1 MKRRDLL
8 LCCSTVTISLAGC
21 STNNNGSDAAVVDTN
36 DIDLGYSLDY
46 PTWANGDTTGRIVVF
61 TAEDGVR
68 SNTPINEYNRHN
80 LPYSQ
85 EDIDEFISTTDFDSS
100 VIVLVETVGPNTS
113 YSQVEFEDIHV
124 DDGALRGNA
133 RAMSDDTE
141 IPDQEEVAVG
151 ALLKVE
157 FENDTIETAVFS
169 VSDGW
174 NETSDVESE

>member
-8 LCCSTVTISLAGC
+8 LFCSTVTVSLAGC
-21 STNNNGSDAAVVDTN
+21 STDTSGSDASVVETT
-36 DIDLGYSLDY
+36 DIDLGYSLSY
-46 PTWANGDTTGRIVVF
+46 PTWADGDTTGRIVVF

-68 SNTPINEYNRHN
+68 SDTPIDEYNRHN

-85 EDIDEFISTTDFDSS
+85 EDIDEFITATDFDSS
-100 VIVLVETVGPNTS
+100 VIVFVETVGPNTS

-141 IPDQEEVAVG
+141 LPDQAEVAVG
-151 ALLKVE
+151 VLLRVE